1 MNQNHKYKTGRRVM
15 NWRVAVLLVGIL
27 WCAVVGSHSNDD
39 NVYVREQDVFMKPV
53 VVVPEHTIE
62 DKIKEYFPRNWKTM
76 IAIAHA
82 ESGVSMDAIG
92 YNCYYTR
99 TVYYDEDVK
108 NALGQVI
115 HKKGEV
121 KIPSHVLDK
130 KAPGSESKSCNKVD
144 RSKAWSVD
152 CFVLQKNYPGRKS
165 CPEGVTIDM
174 HLREMAEL
182 SKSRGF
188 QPWVTYNLKMH
199 EQYLEK
205 LNGHL
210 DYIAQK

>member
-1 MNQNHKYKTGRRVM
+1 MKKINQYKRTYYKEQGALIGLIMCFVIFALPGLSDAGKEEY
-15 NWRVAVLLVGIL
+15 VAEK
-27 WCAVVGSHSNDD
+27 A
-39 NVYVREQDVFMKPV
+39 EAAFMVPII
-53 VVVPEHTIE
+53 VVPEPTVE

-82 ESGVSMDAIG
+82 ESGVSMDAVG

-152 CFVLQKNYPGRKS
+152 CFVLQKNYPGRKT
-165 CPEGVTIDM
+165 CPEGVTLDM
-174 HLREMAEL
+174 HLRESADL
-182 SKSRGF
+182 SRKQGLGA
-188 QPWVTYNLKMH
+188 WVTYNTGAH
-199 EQYLEK
+199 EK
-205 LNGHL
+205 HL
-210 DYIAQK
+210 AKN